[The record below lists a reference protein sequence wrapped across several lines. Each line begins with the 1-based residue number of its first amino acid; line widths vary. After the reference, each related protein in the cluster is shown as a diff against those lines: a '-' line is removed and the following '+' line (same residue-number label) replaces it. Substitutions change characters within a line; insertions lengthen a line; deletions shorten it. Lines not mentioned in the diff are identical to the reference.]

1 MRIDQI
7 KVIRKNL
14 KLQKPY
20 AIAGRIIDDVENICL
35 TIQLENGIIGYGA
48 ANPAPEVVGESPIEA
63 EEVLNKWVLPR
74 LKGRDIRGFLGLIR
88 EFQQLIPN
96 NPGALAALDIA
107 LHDAYGQW
115 AKIPVV
121 DIYGKHF
128 DELPTSVTIGIMN
141 VEDTLP
147 IRILLK

>member
-74 LKGRDIRGFLGLIR
+74 FNKGISTT
-88 EFQQLIPN
+88 
-96 NPGALAALDIA
+96 
-107 LHDAYGQW
+107 YS
-115 AKIPVV
+115 K
-121 DIYGKHF
+121 
-128 DELPTSVTIGIMN
+128 
-141 VEDTLP
+141 
-147 IRILLK
+147 

>member
-48 ANPAPEVVGESPIEA
+48 ANPANEVVCESPIEA
-63 EEVLNKWVLPR
+63 YEVL
-74 LKGRDIRGFLGLIR
+74 
-88 EFQQLIPN
+88 
-96 NPGALAALDIA
+96 
-107 LHDAYGQW
+107 
-115 AKIPVV
+115 
-121 DIYGKHF
+121 
-128 DELPTSVTIGIMN
+128 
-141 VEDTLP
+141 
-147 IRILLK
+147 ILLFFPSLIVIDI